1 MIKDFLIKMLYRCYY
16 ARYLL
21 SEMGKSDRHKEWST
35 VAEGFVAFNNKRVL
49 RKYRNGKV
57 SPDRILILLPHCLQS
72 SFCPLRI
79 TTEIR
84 NCKNCGK
91 CVIGRLQQLS
101 DTYKVSTKVAT
112 GGTLARKYIKE
123 IKAKLVIAVA
133 CKRDLISG
141 ICDTIP
147 AVDVY
152 GIFNEIV
159 NEPCLDTTVSA
170 EKIEAVLAMV
180 CQN

>member
-1 MIKDFLIKMLYRCYY
+1 
-16 ARYLL
+16 
-21 SEMGKSDRHKEWST
+21 
-35 VAEGFVAFNNKRVL
+35 
-49 RKYRNGKV
+49 
-57 SPDRILILLPHCLQS
+57 
-72 SFCPLRI
+72 
-79 TTEIR
+79 
-84 NCKNCGK
+84 
-91 CVIGRLQQLS
+91 VIGRLQQLS